1 MQVNASSI
9 VAHQDWMNNNANN
22 IANVNTDGF
31 NSTQT
36 TIQNPND
43 GNVQA
48 VSSKTDND
56 GDTDLGRELTEQIP
70 IEKAV
75 SANARAVKTYD
86 EMIGSLIDLSV

>member
-1 MQVNASSI
+1 MQVNANSMI
-9 VAHQDWMNNNANN
+9 AHQNWMSNNANN
-22 IANVNTDGF
+22 VANVNTDGF

-36 TIQNPND
+36 TIQNSTE

-48 VSSKTDND
+48 VGSTTQS
-56 GDTDLGRELTEQIP
+56 GTDLAKELTEQIP

-75 SANARAVKTYD
+75 GANAQAVKAYD